1 MLTRFKCCCCWLLL
15 AFAGSPSGIK
25 NRSRIQL
32 RDHHDVNCFFFFF
45 LSGFGPLGSAA
56 LDGQG
61 NGQGFA
67 TLGDTEA
74 ARIFGDPLTGGMG
87 FSGAAARP
95 AGCCA
100 GAGAPPPD
108 VEPGEQRKQLGFGT
122 PKVPKSTHACPRQE
136 PAPGFPTRPRQ
147 RQRQHGVGS
156 AGKSRRLNSQASQ
169 HRMS

>member
-1 MLTRFKCCCCWLLL
+1 MLTRFKCCCWLAAACLCR
-15 AFAGSPSGIK
+15 FALGDQEPVK
-25 NRSRIQL
+25 NSTPRPTRCEL
-32 RDHHDVNCFFFFF
+32 FFFFF

-100 GAGAPPPD
+100 GGAGA
-108 VEPGEQRKQLGFGT
+108 GG
-122 PKVPKSTHACPRQE
+122 A
-136 PAPGFPTRPRQ
+136 A
-147 RQRQHGVGS
+147 
-156 AGKSRRLNSQASQ
+156 A
-169 HRMS
+169 

>member
-1 MLTRFKCCCCWLLL
+1 MLTRFKCCWLLF

-25 NRSRIQL
+25 NRSSIQL
-32 RDHHDVNCFFFFF
+32 RDHHDVNCFFF

-74 ARIFGDPLTGGMG
+74 ARPEFSVILSRAAWG
-87 FSGAAARP
+87 FQVQRP
-95 AGCCA
+95 GQQVVVPVVPVPVV
-100 GAGAPPPD
+100 PPPD

-147 RQRQHGVGS
+147 RQHGVGS